1 MKDVRL
7 PVRRVEAD
15 PDFDAEEADQAREAW
30 FLSLPPVRQLLE
42 NGLDLGPATVITGEN
57 GVGKS
62 TLVEAIATAYGLNP
76 EGGSVSAM
84 HRTRSSESS
93 LHQRL
98 RLVRGIGTSKRGYF
112 LRAETMHSFYTYL
125 EENPDTGPEEEPIF
139 HERSHGESF
148 LDLMESRSLVRGL
161 WVLDEPESAL
171 SLTGCL
177 RFMRSLMDL
186 IDAGCQV
193 LLSTHSPV
201 LAALPGATLLEAG
214 PWGLRETDYD
224 SLDLVQG
231 YRSFMWKPQR
241 YLEVLREEY

>member
-1 MKDVRL
+1 
-7 PVRRVEAD
+7 
-15 PDFDAEEADQAREAW
+15 
-30 FLSLPPVRQLLE
+30 
-42 NGLDLGPATVITGEN
+42 
-57 GVGKS
+57 
-62 TLVEAIATAYGLNP
+62 
-76 EGGSVSAM
+76 
-84 HRTRSSESS
+84 
-93 LHQRL
+93 
-98 RLVRGIGTSKRGYF
+98 
-112 LRAETMHSFYTYL
+112 
-125 EENPDTGPEEEPIF
+125 
-139 HERSHGESF
+139 
-148 LDLMESRSLVRGL
+148 MESRSLVRGL